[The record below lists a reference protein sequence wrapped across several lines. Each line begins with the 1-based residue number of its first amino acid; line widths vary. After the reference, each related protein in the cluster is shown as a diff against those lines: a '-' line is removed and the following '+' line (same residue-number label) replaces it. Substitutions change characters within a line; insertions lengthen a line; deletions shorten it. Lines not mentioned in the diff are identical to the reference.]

1 MSDDGPNSPTE
12 TPRPGDNEW
21 LQEIILAAGKA
32 LVLTGLVATAGCG
45 DGTVE
50 ERLLPVGA
58 PVAEVGA
65 PASAASSVA
74 LVSEGTACV
83 VDSYFV
89 RIHCL
94 HRDGRPAE
102 VWGRQGEGPGEFAD
116 IQAVVR
122 GPQGS
127 VAVVDGDLRRVTTF
141 QPTGERVSETRLPS
155 LFTPK
160 GPMSAVLD
168 GHYMYMDGL
177 ASLDF
182 RQVQIQAA
190 TGETAW
196 ERTFPR
202 DLAEPGCHDGA
213 ASDGLEVR
221 GSTAGTATPAGGVVF
236 AACDGQLVLFP
247 DRDGDSTVAV
257 RRPAYAGELPNQRD
271 VDGFVDARRGS
282 FIGDATDDD
291 VEAYRQEAKEW
302 SLLSPKVDD
311 SGRLWV
317 LTSRDRDEFSYFEL
331 YVGAEYAGTVR
342 VRGRVVNFDVL
353 GDALAVATTRRPTAA
368 AAEAIDQRAVAWY
381 DIAGL
386 PS

>member
-1 MSDDGPNSPTE
+1 MT
-12 TPRPGDNEW
+12 RRF
-21 LQEIILAAGKA
+21 ILAAGTV

-50 ERLLPVGA
+50 DRLLPVGA
-58 PVAEVGA
+58 PVAEVEA

-102 VWGRQGEGPGEFAD
+102 VWGRQGEGPGEFAG

-141 QPTGERVSETRLPS
+141 HPTGERVSETRLPS

-160 GPMSAVLD
+160 GPMGAVLD
-168 GHYMYMDGL
+168 GHYMYMEGL

-213 ASDGLEVR
+213 ASDDLEVR
-221 GSTAGTATPAGGVVF
+221 GSTSGTATPAGGVVF

-247 DRDGDSTVAV
+247 DRDGDSTVVV

-291 VEAYRQEAKEW
+291 VEAYRQEPKEW

-342 VRGRVVNFDVL
+342 VQGRVANFDVL

-368 AAEAIDQRAVAWY
+368 AEAIDQRAVAWY